1 MRDGVW
7 EPTLG
12 PVTTLSSELTKLD
25 PYDDKAVADLHQL
38 SLATEPV
45 DRPWNPTPLL
55 SDLIGDLRHGW
66 DGETGDRW
74 LFRNGDGAVIGVLY
88 FHLPR
93 RENLHL
99 AELGVAVHPSHRRR
113 GLGTRLYEA
122 GLELARAASGRRMLD
137 AWTLDAPAPIGF
149 ATKFGFKQVYVG
161 VHRRQDLAE
170 VDWEQVEVLREQ
182 AVSAASGYRLLRF
195 VGRVPDE
202 MLDDVAVM
210 ASAIN
215 DAPTDDAEVD
225 DDVIDAAR
233 VRAYEDAMTARG
245 LRMYRLI
252 AQRVSDGELA
262 GNSVVVVNPSRLEW
276 AEQHDTS
283 VVAAHRGHRLGMLL
297 KAEMMRWLNEYEPK
311 VRYIDTGNAE
321 SNNFMIKIN
330 EQLGYRI
337 VNRGLGWQRNLE

>member
-1 MRDGVW
+1 M
-7 EPTLG
+7 
-12 PVTTLSSELTKLD
+12 TTLSSELTKLD
-25 PYDDKAVADLHQL
+25 PSDDRAIADLHQL
-38 SLATEPV
+38 AVAAEPV
-45 DRPWNPTPLL
+45 DRPWNPVPLL
-55 SDLIGDLRHGW
+55 SDLAGDIRHGW
-66 DGETGDRW
+66 DGEPGDRW

-99 AELGVAVHPSHRRR
+99 ADVGVLVHPEQRRK

-122 GLELARAASGRRMLD
+122 GLELARRSGRRMLD

-149 ATKFGFKQVYVG
+149 AEKFGFRRVYVG

-170 VDWEQVEVLREQ
+170 VDWEQVEVLRRQ
-182 AVSAASGYRLLRF
+182 AVDAAADYRVLRF
-195 VGRVPDE
+195 VGRVPDD

-215 DAPTDDAEVD
+215 DAPTDEAEVD
-225 DDVIDAAR
+225 DDVIDAER
-233 VRAYEDAMTARG
+233 VRAYEDAQAARG
-245 LRMYRLI
+245 LKLYRLI

-262 GNSVVVVNPSRLEW
+262 GNSVVAVNPERPEW

-321 SNNFMIKIN
+321 SNHFMIRIN
-330 EQLGYRI
+330 EQLGYRV
-337 VNRGLGWQRNLE
+337 VNRGLGWQRNLQ